1 MEKFKKTIQK
11 RIWMLTIVVGI
22 FSILLALQVSDK
34 FVSIIPN
41 QNYVDFLRGFRFGLL
56 VAVVGIGG
64 YSIFYYLTALN
75 NADKLK
81 KIYIKENDERTC
93 EIDKRS
99 GMASFKVMLIILI
112 LAAIIVGY
120 FSLAGF
126 IALLGAVLL
135 ELIVR
140 LILYCYYSKTL

>member
-11 RIWMLTIVVGI
+11 RIWMITIVVGI
-22 FSILLALQVSDK
+22 FSILLALQVSNK

-56 VAVVGIGG
+56 VAVVGIGV
-64 YSIFYYLTALN
+64 YSIFYYLTSLN

-81 KIYIKENDERTC
+81 NIYIKENDERTC

-99 GMASFKVMLIILI
+99 GMASFKVMIIILI

-126 IALLGAVLL
+126 IALIGAVLL